1 MTRTGTPHSCGNA
14 RGGSRVPFL
23 EGTGLGPGSKPSSAS
38 SLPGAG
44 AGVVSQL
51 PQGSSS
57 PLCQEVL
64 SPLLPPGM
72 CCLADSRTWGFLSLT
87 VFAPVTFNPLTQ
99 ASVASNKDAKCHSG
113 LPFGAG
119 CCGGAGCG
127 WDPSR
132 RGVGGDL
139 AFPVS
144 QVSIPRLTPGQ
155 RSILSYFVASPPL
168 LPLSSLAVFPLLLGE
183 PGKSPFGD
191 QFTINRGVRQCT
203 DFH

>member
-1 MTRTGTPHSCGNA
+1 M
-14 RGGSRVPFL
+14 
-23 EGTGLGPGSKPSSAS
+23 
-38 SLPGAG
+38 
-44 AGVVSQL
+44 SQL

-57 PLCQEVL
+57 SLSQEVL
-64 SPLLPPGM
+64 SPLLLPGM
-72 CCLADSRTWGFLSLT
+72 CCLADSRMWG
-87 VFAPVTFNPLTQ
+87 LTQ
-99 ASVASNKDAKCHSG
+99 ASVASYKDAKCHSG
-113 LPFGAG
+113 LSFGAG

-168 LPLSSLAVFPLLLGE
+168 LPLSSLAVFPLLLGK

-191 QFTINRGVRQCT
+191 QFTINRGVGQCT